1 MSETWV
7 VGLRY
12 REAAK
17 VLRIPE
23 GTLTTRVF
31 RARQKVAATLER
43 ENAGRGK
50 SLSRRCVLTAN
61 HTAQLKDLT

>member
-1 MSETWV
+1 V

-17 VLRIPE
+17 ALRIPE

-43 ENAGRGK
+43 DTPARGK
-50 SLSRRCVLTAN
+50 GFGRRGVLAAN